1 MKCIGC
7 FKEFKGNESAYATVV
22 WGVEKDFLT
31 DDNLDFYI
39 DDMEPWLSVLC
50 KDCGMAVHDFI
61 AYQLQLKHL
70 QKPKKISPKD

>member
-39 DDMEPWLSVLC
+39 DDIEPWLSVLC

-70 QKPKKISPKD
+70 QKPKNFPKD